1 MRDQIYLMSEHGADL
16 LGMRV
21 GTDFA
26 LLGIRAP
33 GEPDCGTDLTGPK
46 LQLRF
51 DDVAWPTSGDSPG
64 VYLIRRPGA
73 PKLRYPTQ
81 RDAEKIVDF
90 ARALVSAPV
99 RGLGV
104 HCAMGVSRSAAAL
117 VGVLATWA
125 KDGVPEATPLAGIV
139 AEVRAAEAR
148 ALDARLRGPD
158 HVYPNPRLVA
168 CLDVVLGY
176 DGDLMRA
183 VAASIPKWAGK
194 ITVEEQLAYARE
206 DE

>member
-1 MRDQIYLMSEHGADL
+1 MRDQIYLMSEYGADL

-51 DDVAWPTSGDSPG
+51 DDVAWPTSGGSLW
-64 VYLIRRPGA
+64 V
-73 PKLRYPTQ
+73 YPTQ

-158 HVYPNPRLVA
+158 HAYPNPRLVA

-194 ITVEEQLAYARE
+194 LTIEEQLAYARE